1 MKLNIQQRPHLKL
14 IALVTG
20 IALIGALVIGA
31 RRVLPILSVA
41 AGLKAGHMCS
51 AVFVA
56 GRNPDAGW
64 RSP

>member
-1 MKLNIQQRPHLKL
+1 LQSRGGPSWKKL
-14 IALVTG
+14 IALLTG